1 MWIHMWIKGINRYFF
16 KKLIFKKIVR
26 QTARLWKKHFYN
38 KQTYLKIEKL
48 SIDIYSTYDY
58 WYYNLEFH
66 KIVLTKLSKIFKHLK
81 YRYHTIK
88 KKEEGWIQNL
98 QYSLPFKANNIR
110 FQKIVLKK
118 IFIISYEFF
127 FFYDIQFG
135 YIIF

>member
-1 MWIHMWIKGINRYFF
+1 MRTLTQKWILIQNDINHFKMWYNVNSYVNKRHKQIFK

-98 QYSLPFKANNIR
+98 QYSLPFKA
-110 FQKIVLKK
+110 KILDFKK
-118 IFIISYEFF
+118 
-127 FFYDIQFG
+127 
-135 YIIF
+135 